1 MGLKDIIA
9 SIKNKI
15 PKLKKKEKKLDE
27 GPPEEEEN
35 LLEDPLETEK
45 YEELEQT
52 VKDLMETTEGLLAK
66 VNDIESKL
74 PKLESSIN
82 NLRKENEMLRVELN
96 KINENLQD
104 IMALYEVVSNQINPF
119 IGVSKITATS
129 LEKLERLETEYKRL
143 KKTVEEL
150 TNDLIILGSLYL
162 HQLDINL
169 DEIIEEVLEE
179 EIIKSMSGEDTHD
192 TKDNK

>member
-1 MGLKDIIA
+1 
-9 SIKNKI
+9 
-15 PKLKKKEKKLDE
+15 
-27 GPPEEEEN
+27 
-35 LLEDPLETEK
+35 
-45 YEELEQT
+45 
-52 VKDLMETTEGLLAK
+52 METTEGLLAK

-143 KKTVEEL
+143 KKL
-150 TNDLIILGSLYL
+150 LKSL
-162 HQLDINL
+162 QMI
-169 DEIIEEVLEE
+169 
-179 EIIKSMSGEDTHD
+179 
-192 TKDNK
+192 

>member
-1 MGLKDIIA
+1 
-9 SIKNKI
+9 
-15 PKLKKKEKKLDE
+15 
-27 GPPEEEEN
+27 
-35 LLEDPLETEK
+35 
-45 YEELEQT
+45 
-52 VKDLMETTEGLLAK
+52 METTENLMAK
-66 VNDIESKL
+66 VGDIETRI
-74 PKLESSIN
+74 PRLESSLN
-82 NLRKENEMLRVELN
+82 NLRKENEMLRIELN

-162 HQLDINL
+162 NQLNVDL
-169 DEIIEEVLEE
+169 EKIIEEVLEE
-179 EIIKSMSGEDTHD
+179 EIIKLVTEEDKHD
-192 TKDNK
+192 SKGNK